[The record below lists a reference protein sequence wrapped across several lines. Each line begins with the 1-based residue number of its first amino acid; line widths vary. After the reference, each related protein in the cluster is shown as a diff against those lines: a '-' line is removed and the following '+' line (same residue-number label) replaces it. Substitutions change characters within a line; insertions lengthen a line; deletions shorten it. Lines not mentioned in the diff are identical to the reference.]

1 MALDQDVAVL
11 QRLTAVERL
20 LTTLIAF
27 LSSRDPHLLEELQAV
42 FDQPDFAP
50 DEAGRSAAET
60 WARISDALSDTRSVL
75 ASLAAPSEA
84 G

>member
-1 MALDQDVAVL
+1 MASQRDADLL

-27 LSSRDPHLLEELQAV
+27 LASRDPHLLEELQAV
-42 FDQPDFAP
+42 FDKPDFDA
-50 DEAGRSAAET
+50 DTAGRSAAET
-60 WARISDALSDTRSVL
+60 WARISQSLSETRAVL
-75 ASLAAPSEA
+75 GSLAPPSQA